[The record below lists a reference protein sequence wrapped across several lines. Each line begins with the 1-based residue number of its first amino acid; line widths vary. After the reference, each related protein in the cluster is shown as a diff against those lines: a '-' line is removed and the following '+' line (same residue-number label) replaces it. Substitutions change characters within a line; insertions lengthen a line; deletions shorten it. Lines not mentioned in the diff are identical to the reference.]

1 MRKSLMLLLAS
12 TLIISGCLLYY
23 GFSNRLTIV
32 AIEWAIIARGFISSL
47 EATKKQL
54 VPTGGSKSDGTV
66 RMSYSYGMFESP
78 VVDPQQGMNAAKARC
93 AAWGYSGAEPFGG
106 FTSQCSQP
114 SSSGCMQTLVT
125 IEYQCTGDIKK

>member
-1 MRKSLMLLLAS
+1 MKQLYKLTIRDDLMRKSLLVVLAS
-12 TLIISGCLLYY
+12 TLILSGC
-23 GFSNRLTIV
+23 
-32 AIEWAIIARGFISSL
+32 
-47 EATKKQL
+47 ATKKQL

-66 RMSYSYGMFESP
+66 RMSYSYGMFENP
-78 VVDPQQGMNAAKARC
+78 VVDPSQGMTAAKARC

-114 SSSGCMQTLVT
+114 STSGCMQTLVT

>member
-12 TLIISGCLLYY
+12 TLIISGC
-23 GFSNRLTIV
+23 
-32 AIEWAIIARGFISSL
+32 
-47 EATKKQL
+47 ATKKQL

-125 IEYQCTGDIKK
+125 IEYQ

>member
-12 TLIISGCLLYY
+12 TLIISGC
-23 GFSNRLTIV
+23 
-32 AIEWAIIARGFISSL
+32 
-47 EATKKQL
+47 ATKKQL

-78 VVDPQQGMNAAKARC
+78 VLDPQQGMNAAKARC

>member
-1 MRKSLMLLLAS
+1 MMNPVPWLQM
-12 TLIISGCLLYY
+12 TNMISYQG
-23 GFSNRLTIV
+23 
-32 AIEWAIIARGFISSL
+32 
-47 EATKKQL
+47 L
-54 VPTGGSKSDGTV
+54 VRTFL

>member
-12 TLIISGCLLYY
+12 TLIISGC
-23 GFSNRLTIV
+23 
-32 AIEWAIIARGFISSL
+32 
-47 EATKKQL
+47 ATKKQL

-93 AAWGYSGAEPFGG
+93 AACG

>member
-12 TLIISGCLLYY
+12 TLIISGC
-23 GFSNRLTIV
+23 
-32 AIEWAIIARGFISSL
+32 
-47 EATKKQL
+47 ATKKQL

-93 AAWGYSGAEPFGG
+93 AAWGYSGAE
-106 FTSQCSQP
+106 
-114 SSSGCMQTLVT
+114 
-125 IEYQCTGDIKK
+125 

>member
-1 MRKSLMLLLAS
+1 MRKGLLILLTS
-12 TLIISGCLLYY
+12 TLILSGC
-23 GFSNRLTIV
+23 
-32 AIEWAIIARGFISSL
+32 
-47 EATKKQL
+47 ATKKQL

-78 VVDPQQGMNAAKARC
+78 VVDPSQGMTSAKARC

-106 FTSQCSQP
+106 FTSQCTQP
-114 SSSGCMQTLVT
+114 SSSGCMQTTVT

>member
-12 TLIISGCLLYY
+12 TLIISGC
-23 GFSNRLTIV
+23 
-32 AIEWAIIARGFISSL
+32 
-47 EATKKQL
+47 ATKKQL

-93 AAWGYSGAEPFGG
+93 AAWDIQEP
-106 FTSQCSQP
+106 SL
-114 SSSGCMQTLVT
+114 LVDSLLNVHNRLHLVV
-125 IEYQCTGDIKK
+125 CKHL